1 MPCICQFFGI
11 VIYMYFNDHSPPHFH
26 ARYSGHEALYEID
39 SLRIYR
45 GGLPRRAH
53 NLVIEWADLH
63 RAEFDRR
70 LASREGR
77 LRSETDRTFGLTS

>member
-11 VIYMYFNDHSPPHFH
+11 AIYMYFNDHSPPHFH
-26 ARYSGHEALYEID
+26 AKYAGGEALYEIN

-63 RAEFDRR
+63 RAELIDDWHRAR
-70 LASREGR
+70 AGSD
-77 LRSETDRTFGLTS
+77 LRPIEPLD

>member
-1 MPCICQFFGI
+1 
-11 VIYMYFNDHSPPHFH
+11 MYYNDHSPPHFH
-26 ARYSGHEALYEID
+26 ALYAGSEALYEID

-63 RAEFDRR
+63 RTELIDDWHRARAGSD
-70 LASREGR
+70 LREIEP
-77 LRSETDRTFGLTS
+77 LD